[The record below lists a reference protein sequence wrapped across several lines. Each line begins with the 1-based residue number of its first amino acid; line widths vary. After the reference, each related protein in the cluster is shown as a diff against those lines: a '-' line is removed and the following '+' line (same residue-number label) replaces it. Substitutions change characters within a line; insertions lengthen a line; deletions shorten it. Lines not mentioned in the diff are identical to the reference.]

1 MHLSFSVGQFLLSE
15 EHFSCAVG
23 TRRKY
28 FCIYSDCASSF
39 TRTVSVGTSS
49 YDRWPFENMRRSIA
63 LPFRTKVLRTFAN
76 KASFVRRVVHHR
88 TLRNQKVQE
97 KVVRRCRAHDELR
110 GYCRNRGI
118 DQNIRYTDMIVGVFR
133 IREAMKSIAWGT
145 TDVIIET
152 NYYFTTV
159 CIR

>member
-97 KVVRRCRAHDELR
+97 KVVGA
-110 GYCRNRGI
+110 
-118 DQNIRYTDMIVGVFR
+118 VGHTMNS
-133 IREAMKSIAWGT
+133 ADTAGT
-145 TDVIIET
+145 GGSTKISAT
-152 NYYFTTV
+152 LT
-159 CIR
+159 